1 MLRGRETVTEE
12 NPSVKL
18 LDVLLWSILNK
29 LTVIFSYRDLSGNNE
44 IFNDRIIE
52 RPALKRT
59 TMTF

>member
-12 NPSVKL
+12 NRSIKL

-29 LTVIFSYRDLSGNNE
+29 LTVLFSYRDLSGNNE
-44 IFNDRIIE
+44 IFNHRIIE

>member
-12 NPSVKL
+12 NRSIKL

-29 LTVIFSYRDLSGNNE
+29 LTVIFSYRDLSGNNGTL
-44 IFNDRIIE
+44 NHRIIE